1 MGTRERRERSD
12 EADRHLR
19 ELFSNTQEQFLHLS
33 QFPKA
38 IALAAVGG
46 YGRGELVPGSDL
58 DLLVVHDGSI
68 KAEKLAQIVNSLL
81 YPLWNASRSVD
92 HSVRTRAETRDTAAA
107 DIKVAMGL
115 LDLRF
120 VVGNQDLIDAVAQ
133 DATESWR
140 KNFKINFPQ
149 IVTLVTQRASRSGE
163 LAYLLEPDLKESRG
177 GLRDINTIRAI
188 ALTGS
193 VPVALDRLAAAES
206 LLMKVRETLHE
217 VSGRARDHLLLTEQD
232 KVAST
237 LGFPDADALMLE
249 VAKAARTV
257 DYVMDLTIHRIEN
270 TKKNSIFKKSKSTP
284 IARGLSV
291 ENEEVVLD
299 LAEVDSSDPGLGL
312 RAAAAA
318 VQLGLPL
325 SIDTCLYLAENFV
338 PLPEPW
344 PRQVR
349 EDLVALLGAGESAVK
364 VWEALDQEGIIEK
377 WIPEWAHVRFLP
389 QRNVLHHHTVD
400 RHMLETAV
408 RATSYIRKVHRPDLL
423 LVAAAFHDIG
433 KGFAGHD
440 HSKYGEELILPLV
453 RRMGFSEADC
463 STLALLVRHHL
474 LLSNVAT
481 RRDLDDPQTIADVI
495 GQIDTPEALELLHAL
510 SIADGEATG
519 RTAWSDWKARL
530 VEDLVRRCLSAMS
543 GFEPAERLQL
553 TAEQIERS
561 AQGSMWTNIS
571 KYENNFEIE
580 IIAPDHVGLL
590 SVVAGVL
597 SISRMNV
604 RSARTV
610 SYQDSAV
617 MKWIISLD
625 ANAEM
630 PSRERLEDLLT
641 RGLRS
646 EIDFS
651 SLISERVRNYKKF
664 PGIPV
669 VPPVVIAKNDI
680 ATNATVLEVRMHDRP
695 GILYLVAKAVSRFGV
710 DIRAA
715 IVATLGAEAFDTLYI
730 TDLQGNALSE
740 ERAVL
745 LANQVE
751 KLLLTQ

>member
-1 MGTRERRERSD
+1 
-12 EADRHLR
+12 
-19 ELFSNTQEQFLHLS
+19 
-33 QFPKA
+33 
-38 IALAAVGG
+38 
-46 YGRGELVPGSDL
+46 
-58 DLLVVHDGSI
+58 
-68 KAEKLAQIVNSLL
+68 
-81 YPLWNASRSVD
+81 
-92 HSVRTRAETRDTAAA
+92 
-107 DIKVAMGL
+107 
-115 LDLRF
+115 
-120 VVGNQDLIDAVAQ
+120 
-133 DATESWR
+133 
-140 KNFKINFPQ
+140 
-149 IVTLVTQRASRSGE
+149 
-163 LAYLLEPDLKESRG
+163 
-177 GLRDINTIRAI
+177 
-188 ALTGS
+188 
-193 VPVALDRLAAAES
+193 
-206 LLMKVRETLHE
+206 
-217 VSGRARDHLLLTEQD
+217 
-232 KVAST
+232 
-237 LGFPDADALMLE
+237 
-249 VAKAARTV
+249 
-257 DYVMDLTIHRIEN
+257 
-270 TKKNSIFKKSKSTP
+270 
-284 IARGLSV
+284 
-291 ENEEVVLD
+291 
-299 LAEVDSSDPGLGL
+299 
-312 RAAAAA
+312 
-318 VQLGLPL
+318 
-325 SIDTCLYLAENFV
+325 
-338 PLPEPW
+338 
-344 PRQVR
+344 
-349 EDLVALLGAGESAVK
+349 
-364 VWEALDQEGIIEK
+364 
-377 WIPEWAHVRFLP
+377 
-389 QRNVLHHHTVD
+389 
-400 RHMLETAV
+400 
-408 RATSYIRKVHRPDLL
+408 
-423 LVAAAFHDIG
+423 
-433 KGFAGHD
+433 
-440 HSKYGEELILPLV
+440 
-453 RRMGFSEADC
+453 
-463 STLALLVRHHL
+463 
-474 LLSNVAT
+474 
-481 RRDLDDPQTIADVI
+481 
-495 GQIDTPEALELLHAL
+495 
-510 SIADGEATG
+510 
-519 RTAWSDWKARL
+519 
-530 VEDLVRRCLSAMS
+530 MS

-669 VPPVVIAKNDI
+669 APPVVIAKNDI